1 MIRNYIK
8 TAYRSL
14 SKNKGF
20 TFLNVLGLA
29 VGLATC
35 LLIVFYV
42 TDELGYDHFNKNFHR
57 IYRVDE
63 EVKYNGDLM
72 QDAVCPAPLA
82 AALVSQFPEIE
93 CTVRFRQAGSFQVK
107 KVTQNIHED
116 YVTYCD
122 NSIFKVFTLPV
133 AYGSTVAALTGP
145 NEVVL
150 TESMAKKYFNR
161 GNVVGETLIFNDGK
175 PFKVTAVI
183 KDIPLQS
190 HFRFDF
196 FISMPTLNESK
207 ENTWLSSNFQTYLL
221 LKANTGPA
229 KIEAALPKIVH
240 DYVGSQLQAALHTSF
255 ENFQKSGNRF
265 NFSIMPLADI
275 HLRSNKIAEMGQN
288 GNIQYVYIFSAVALF
303 ILLIACVN
311 FINLSTARSAGRA
324 REVGVRKVL
333 GSPRRYLVYQFLT
346 EAIIVTFSAAVIAVA
361 TAYLLLPLF
370 NQVSGKQL
378 AVTPHLLIILSPV
391 LLAIIFIIGCL
402 AGAYPALYL
411 SAFQPILV
419 LKGKLAAGFRNSY
432 LRSFLVVFQFAISI
446 FLIIGTLVIYN
457 QLRYIQN
464 KDIGYNRDQVLNV
477 YNVSALRDKA
487 RILKQEVKQL
497 AGVRNATLTGYT
509 PVNGWRNNGTVFKD
523 HSMNAQQGTLTQLW
537 DVDQDY
543 IPTLGMK
550 LVSGR
555 NFSEKMATDS
565 TAMIV
570 NESAARLLGLTNPLN
585 QTLYRPQDDFGKQFK
600 SYHIIGVIKNFN
612 FSSLRDDIGA
622 LILRYEPNTADL
634 SVKIRGENP
643 KAVIDQIRAI
653 WAGLSPNQQFS
664 YAFLNEDFNNLYS
677 SEQRMGTLSLVFTS
691 LAIIIACLG
700 LFGLAAYAAEQRTK
714 EIGIRKVLGAHVSGI
729 VGMLSLD
736 FIKLVIIAI
745 VVATPAAW
753 WVMQKLFLQGFAY
766 RTSIQWYVLALAGA
780 IAIVIAFAT
789 VSYQSTRAAMSN
801 PVNSLRSE

>member
-1 MIRNYIK
+1 MIKNYIK

-20 TFLNVLGLA
+20 TLLNVLGLA

-42 TDELGYDHFNKNFHR
+42 ADELGYDRFNKNFDR

-63 EVKYNGDLM
+63 EVKYNGDLSH
-72 QDAVCPAPLA
+72 DAVCPAPLA
-82 AALVSQFPEIE
+82 ATLASQFPEIE
-93 CTVRFRQAGSFQVK
+93 NTVRFRQAGTFQVK
-107 KVTQNIHED
+107 KGTQNIHED

-133 AYGSTVAALTGP
+133 AYGDKTTALAEP

-150 TESMAKKYFNR
+150 TESMARKYFNR
-161 GNVVGETLIFNDGK
+161 GNAVGETLTFNDGK
-175 PFKVTAVI
+175 PFKITAVI
-183 KDIPLQS
+183 KDMPLQS

-196 FISMPTLNESK
+196 FISMPTLNESR
-207 ENTWLSSNFQTYLL
+207 ENSWLSSNFQTYLL
-221 LKANTGPA
+221 LKPGAGPA
-229 KIEAALPKIVH
+229 KIAAALPKIVH
-240 DYVGSQLQAALHTSF
+240 DYVGNQLQAALHTSM
-255 ENFQKSGNRF
+255 ENFEKSGNRF
-265 NFSIMPLADI
+265 RMSLMPLADI

-333 GSPRRYLVYQFLT
+333 GSPRKYLVYQFLT
-346 EAIIVTFSAAVIAVA
+346 EAIIVAFIAAMIALFA
-361 TAYLLLPLF
+361 AYLLLPLF
-370 NQVSGKQL
+370 NQISGKQL
-378 AVTPHLLIILSPV
+378 VVTPHILLILGPV
-391 LLAIIFIIGCL
+391 LLAVVFVIGCL

-411 SAFQPILV
+411 SAFQPVQV
-419 LKGKLAAGFRNSY
+419 LKGKLASGFRNSY

-457 QLRYIQN
+457 QLQFIQN
-464 KDIGYNRDQVLNV
+464 KDLGYNRDQVLSV
-477 YNVSALRDKA
+477 YNVSALGDGA

-497 AGVRNATLTGYT
+497 AGVRNATLTGFT
-509 PVNGWRNNGTVFKD
+509 PVNGWRNNGSVFKD

-537 DVDQDY
+537 DVDPDY
-543 IPTLGMK
+543 IPTLGMR

-565 TAMIV
+565 TAMII
-570 NESAARLLGLTNPLN
+570 NESAARLLGLQDPLN
-585 QTLYRPQDDFGKQFK
+585 QTLYRPQDDFGKHFK
-600 SYHIIGVIKNFN
+600 SYHVIGVVRDFN
-612 FSSLRDDIGA
+612 FSSLRDNIGP
-622 LILRYEPNTADL
+622 LILRYEPNNADL
-634 SVKIRGENP
+634 NVKVSGANAATII
-643 KAVIDQIRAI
+643 KQIRAV
-653 WAGLSPNQQFS
+653 WNSLSPNQQFS
-664 YAFLNEDFNNLYS
+664 YSFLNEDFNNVYNA
-677 SEQRMGTLSLVFTS
+677 EQRMGTLSMVFTS

-714 EIGIRKVLGAHVSGI
+714 EIGIRKVLGAQVSGI
-729 VGMLSLD
+729 VRMLSVD

-766 RTSIQWYVLALAGA
+766 RTTIHWYVLALAGV
-780 IAIVIAFAT
+780 IAIVIAFVT
-789 VSYQSTRAAMSN
+789 VSYQSIKAAMSN
-801 PVNSLRSE
+801 PVKSLKSE

>member
-20 TFLNVLGLA
+20 TLLNVLGLA

-42 TDELGYDHFNKNFHR
+42 SDELGYDHFNKNFDR

-63 EVKYNGDLM
+63 EVKYNGDLSHE
-72 QDAVCPAPLA
+72 AVCPAPLA
-82 AALVSQFPEIE
+82 ATLSSQFPEIE
-93 CTVRFRQAGSFQVK
+93 SAVRFRQRGSFQVRK
-107 KVTQNIHED
+107 GTQNIHED
-116 YVTYCD
+116 WVTYCD
-122 NSIFKVFTLPV
+122 NSIFKVFTLPL
-133 AYGSTVAALTGP
+133 AFGDKKAALAEP
-145 NEVVL
+145 NEVVI
-150 TESMAKKYFNR
+150 TESMARKYFNR
-161 GNVVGETLIFNDGK
+161 GNAVGETLIFNDGK
-175 PFKVTAVI
+175 PFKITAVI

-196 FISMPTLNESK
+196 FISMPTLDESR

-221 LKANTGPA
+221 LKPGAGPA
-229 KIEAALPKIVH
+229 KIAAALPKIVH
-240 DYVGSQLQAALHTSF
+240 DNVGSQLQAALHTSM
-255 ENFQKSGNRF
+255 ENFEKSGNRF
-265 NFSIMPLADI
+265 SMSLMPLADI
-275 HLRSNKIAEMGQN
+275 HLRSNKVAEMGQN

-333 GSPRRYLVYQFLT
+333 GSARKYLVYQFLT
-346 EAIIVTFSAAVIAVA
+346 EAIIVAFIAEAIAVFA
-361 TAYLLLPLF
+361 AYLLLPLF
-370 NQVSGKQL
+370 NQISGKQL
-378 AVTPHLLIILSPV
+378 VVTPHLLLILCPV
-391 LLAIIFIIGCL
+391 LLAVVFVIGCL

-411 SAFQPILV
+411 SAFQPVQV
-419 LKGKLAAGFRNSY
+419 LKGKLASGFRNSY

-457 QLRYIQN
+457 QLSYIQH
-464 KDIGYNRDQVLNV
+464 KDLGYNRDQVLSV
-477 YNVSALRDKA
+477 YNVSALGDRA

-497 AGVRNATLTGYT
+497 AGVSNATLTGFT
-509 PVNGWRNNGTVFKD
+509 PVNGWRNNGSVFKD

-543 IPTLGMK
+543 VPTLGMTI
-550 LVSGR
+550 LSGR

-565 TAMIV
+565 TAMII
-570 NESAARLLGLTNPLN
+570 NESAARLLGLANPLN

-600 SYHIIGVIKNFN
+600 SYHVIGVIRDFN
-612 FSSLRDDIGA
+612 FSSLRDNIGP
-622 LILRYEPNTADL
+622 LILRYEPNNADL
-634 SVKIRGENP
+634 SVKVSAANAAG
-643 KAVIDQIRAI
+643 VIKQIRAI
-653 WAGLSPNQQFS
+653 WNNLSPNQQFS
-664 YAFLNEDFNNLYS
+664 YAFLNEDFNNLYNA
-677 SEQRMGTLSLVFTS
+677 EQRMGTLSLVFTS
-691 LAIIIACLG
+691 LAIVIACLG

-714 EIGIRKVLGAHVSGI
+714 EIGIRKVLGAQVSGI

-736 FIKLVIIAI
+736 FMKLVVIAI

-766 RTSIQWYVLALAGA
+766 RTTIQWYVLALAGF
-780 IAIVIAFAT
+780 IAIFIAFAT
-789 VSYQSTRAAMSN
+789 VSYQSIKAAMSN
-801 PVNSLRSE
+801 PVESLKTE

>member
-20 TFLNVLGLA
+20 TLLNVLGLA

-42 TDELGYDHFNKNFHR
+42 TDELGYDHYNKNFDR

-63 EVKYNGDLM
+63 EVKYNGDLSH
-72 QDAVCPAPLA
+72 DAVCPAPLA
-82 AALVSQFPEIE
+82 ATLASQFPEIE
-93 CTVRFRQAGSFQVK
+93 STVRFRQAGAFQVK
-107 KVTQNIHED
+107 KGTQNIHED

-133 AYGSTVAALTGP
+133 AYGDQNKALAEP

-150 TESMAKKYFNR
+150 TESMARKYFNR
-161 GNVVGETLIFNDGK
+161 SNVVGETLIFNDGK
-175 PFKVTAVI
+175 PFKITAVI

-196 FISMPTLNESK
+196 FISMPTLNESR
-207 ENTWLSSNFQTYLL
+207 ENTWLSSNFQTYVL
-221 LKANTGPA
+221 LKPGAGPA
-229 KIEAALPKIVH
+229 KIAAALPKIVH
-240 DYVGSQLQAALHTSF
+240 DYVGSQLQAALHTSI
-255 ENFQKSGNRF
+255 ENFEKSGNRF
-265 NFSIMPLADI
+265 NMSLMPLGDI
-275 HLRSNKIAEMGQN
+275 HLHSNKVAEMGQN

-333 GSPRRYLVYQFLT
+333 GSPRKYLVYQFLT
-346 EAIIVTFSAAVIAVA
+346 EAIIVAFVAAVIAVLA
-361 TAYLLLPLF
+361 ASLLLPLF

-378 AVTPHLLIILSPV
+378 VITPHLLLLMSPV
-391 LLAIIFIIGCL
+391 LLAVVFVIGCL

-411 SAFQPILV
+411 SAFQPVQV

-457 QLRYIQN
+457 QLQFIQN
-464 KDIGYNRDQVLNV
+464 KDLGYNRDQVLNV
-477 YNVSALRDKA
+477 YNVSALGDRA
-487 RILKQEVKQL
+487 RILKLEVKQL

-509 PVNGWRNNGTVFKD
+509 PVNGWRNNGSVFKD

-537 DVDQDY
+537 DVDPDY
-543 IPTLGMK
+543 IPTLGMT
-550 LVSGR
+550 LISGR

-565 TAMIV
+565 TAMII
-570 NESAARLLGLTNPLN
+570 NESATRLLGLANPLN

-600 SYHIIGVIKNFN
+600 SYHVIGVIKDFN
-612 FSSLRDDIGA
+612 FSSLRDNIGP
-622 LILRYEPNTADL
+622 LILRYEPNNADL
-634 SVKIRGENP
+634 SVKLSSASAAG
-643 KAVIDQIRAI
+643 VIKQIKDI
-653 WAGLSPNQQFS
+653 WNKLSPNQQFS
-664 YAFLNEDFNNLYS
+664 YAFLNEDFNNLYNA
-677 SEQRMGTLSLVFTS
+677 EQRMGTLSLVFTS

-714 EIGIRKVLGAHVSGI
+714 EIGIRKVLGAQVSGI

-736 FIKLVIIAI
+736 FIKLVMIAI

-766 RTSIQWYVLALAGA
+766 RTTIQWYVLALAGI

-789 VSYQSTRAAMSN
+789 VSYQSIKAAMSN
-801 PVNSLRSE
+801 PVESLKTE

>member
-20 TFLNVLGLA
+20 TLLNVLGLS

-42 TDELGYDHFNKNFHR
+42 SDELGYDHFNKNFDR

-63 EVKYNGDLM
+63 DVKYNGDLS

-82 AALVSQFPEIE
+82 ATLAGQFPEIE
-93 CTVRFRQAGSFQVK
+93 STVRFRQAGSFQVK
-107 KVTQNIHED
+107 KGTQNIHED

-133 AYGSTVAALTGP
+133 VYGDNHAALTEP

-161 GNVVGETLIFNDGK
+161 ENVVGQTLVFNDDK
-175 PFKVTAVI
+175 PFKITAVI
-183 KDIPLQS
+183 KDIPMQS

-196 FISMPTLNESK
+196 FISMLTLNESR

-221 LKANTGPA
+221 LKPGAGPA
-229 KIEAALPKIVH
+229 KIAAALPKIVH
-240 DYVGSQLQAALHTSF
+240 DYVGSQLQAALHTSIEKF
-255 ENFQKSGNRF
+255 EKSGNRF
-265 NFSIMPLADI
+265 SFSLMPLAYI

-333 GSPRRYLVYQFLT
+333 GSPRKYLVYQFLT
-346 EAIIVTFSAAVIAVA
+346 EAIIVAFIAALIAVFA
-361 TAYLLLPLF
+361 AYLLLPLF

-378 AVTPHLLIILSPV
+378 TVTPHVLFILCPV
-391 LLAIIFIIGCL
+391 LLAVVFIIGCL

-411 SAFQPILV
+411 SAFQPVQV
-419 LKGKLAAGFRNSY
+419 LKGKLAGGFRNSY

-457 QLRYIQN
+457 QLKYIQN
-464 KDIGYNRDQVLNV
+464 KNLGYNRDQVLSV
-477 YNVSALRDKA
+477 YNVSALGDRA
-487 RILKQEVKQL
+487 RVLKQEVKQL

-509 PVNGWRNNGTVFKD
+509 PVNGWRNNGSVFKD

-537 DVDQDY
+537 DVDPDY
-543 IPTLGMK
+543 IPTLGMT
-550 LVSGR
+550 LLSGR

-570 NESAARLLGLTNPLN
+570 NESAARLLGLRDPLN
-585 QTLYRPQDDFGKQFK
+585 QLLYRPQDDFGKQFK
-600 SYHIIGVIKNFN
+600 SYHVIGVLRDFN
-612 FSSLRDDIGA
+612 FSSLRDNIGP
-622 LILRYEPNTADL
+622 LILRYEPNNADL
-634 SVKIRGENP
+634 TVKLSSDNP
-643 KAVIDQIRAI
+643 KPVIEQIRAI
-653 WAGLSPNQQFS
+653 WNQLSPKQQFS

-677 SEQRMGTLSLVFTS
+677 SEQRMGKLSIVFTS

-714 EIGIRKVLGAHVSGI
+714 EIGIRKVLGAQVSGI
-729 VGMLSLD
+729 VSMLSFD

-745 VVATPAAW
+745 IVATPAAW
-753 WVMQKLFLQGFAY
+753 WVMQNLFLQGFAY
-766 RTSIQWYVLALAGA
+766 RTAIHWYILALAG
-780 IAIVIAFAT
+780 IVAIVIAFAT
-789 VSYQSTRAAMSN
+789 VSYQSIKAAMSN
-801 PVNSLRSE
+801 PVSSLKSE

>member
-20 TFLNVLGLA
+20 TLLNVLGLA

-42 TDELGYDHFNKNFHR
+42 SDELGYDHFNKNFDR

-63 EVKYNGDLM
+63 EVKYNGDLSHE
-72 QDAVCPAPLA
+72 AVCPAPLA
-82 AALVSQFPEIE
+82 ATLSSQFPEIE
-93 CTVRFRQAGSFQVK
+93 SAVRFRQRGSFQVRK
-107 KVTQNIHED
+107 GTQNIHED
-116 YVTYCD
+116 WVTYCD
-122 NSIFKVFTLPV
+122 NSIFKVFTLPL
-133 AYGSTVAALTGP
+133 AFGDKKAALAEP
-145 NEVVL
+145 NEVVI
-150 TESMAKKYFNR
+150 TESMARKYFNR
-161 GNVVGETLIFNDGK
+161 GNAVGETLIFNDGK
-175 PFKVTAVI
+175 PFKITAVI

-196 FISMPTLNESK
+196 FISMPTLDESR

-221 LKANTGPA
+221 LKPGAGPA
-229 KIEAALPKIVH
+229 KIAAALPKIVH
-240 DYVGSQLQAALHTSF
+240 DNVGSQLQAALHTSM
-255 ENFQKSGNRF
+255 ENFEKSGNRF
-265 NFSIMPLADI
+265 SMSLMPLADI
-275 HLRSNKIAEMGQN
+275 HLRSNKVAEMGQN

-333 GSPRRYLVYQFLT
+333 GSARKYLVYQFLT
-346 EAIIVTFSAAVIAVA
+346 EAIIVAFIAEAIAVFA
-361 TAYLLLPLF
+361 AYLLLPLF
-370 NQVSGKQL
+370 NQISGKQL
-378 AVTPHLLIILSPV
+378 VVTPHLLLILCPV
-391 LLAIIFIIGCL
+391 LLAVVFVIGCL
-402 AGAYPALYL
+402 AGAYTALYL
-411 SAFQPILV
+411 SAFQPVQV
-419 LKGKLAAGFRNSY
+419 LKGKLASGFRNSY

-457 QLRYIQN
+457 QLSYIQH
-464 KDIGYNRDQVLNV
+464 KDLGYNRDQVLSV
-477 YNVSALRDKA
+477 YNVSALGDRA

-497 AGVRNATLTGYT
+497 AGVSNATLTGFT
-509 PVNGWRNNGTVFKD
+509 PVNGWRNNGSVFKD

-543 IPTLGMK
+543 VPTLGMTI
-550 LVSGR
+550 LSGR

-565 TAMIV
+565 TAMII
-570 NESAARLLGLTNPLN
+570 NESAARLLGLANPLN

-600 SYHIIGVIKNFN
+600 SYHVIGVIRDFN
-612 FSSLRDDIGA
+612 FSSLRDNIGP
-622 LILRYEPNTADL
+622 LILRYEPNNADL
-634 SVKIRGENP
+634 SVKVSAANAAG
-643 KAVIDQIRAI
+643 VIKQIRAI
-653 WAGLSPNQQFS
+653 WNNLSPNQQFS
-664 YAFLNEDFNNLYS
+664 YAFLNEDFNNLYNA
-677 SEQRMGTLSLVFTS
+677 EQRMGTLSLVFTS
-691 LAIIIACLG
+691 LAIVIACLG

-714 EIGIRKVLGAHVSGI
+714 EIGIRKVLGAQVSGI

-736 FIKLVIIAI
+736 FMKLVVIAI

-766 RTSIQWYVLALAGA
+766 RTTIQWYVLALAGF
-780 IAIVIAFAT
+780 IAIFIAFAT
-789 VSYQSTRAAMSN
+789 VSYQSIKAAMSN
-801 PVNSLRSE
+801 PVESLKTE